1 MRFDGLDLNLLV
13 ALEALIEERNVSNA
27 ARRLHLTQPAVTGA
41 LNRLRDYF
49 QDDLLVL
56 QGRRMQPTP
65 KAEALS
71 GPVKR
76 ALLQIRGEITRAGTF
91 DPATSSRHFLIIA
104 SDYAFTIVLADAI
117 AKCSASA
124 PGVTFEIIPPSSS
137 AGERLERAEV
147 DLCLTV
153 MPYAN
158 ARYPTRELWRDT
170 DVIISWEGAGYGA
183 ITEDVFFAAG
193 HAVSTFGADRRPSV
207 TDSHIATFG
216 RDRRIEVL
224 LPGFADLCRAVVGTQ
239 RLATMHRAYAE
250 HLAQHNP
257 IRIHETWAPFPEVV
271 EVAQWHKVR
280 ESDTGVHWLLELL
293 SDQIAGQPAA

>member
-76 ALLQIRGEITRAGTF
+76 ALLQIRGEITRAGEF
-91 DPATSSRHFLIIA
+91 VPATSSRHFLIIA
-104 SDYAFTIVLADAI
+104 SDYVYTIALANVLAR
-117 AKCSASA
+117 CSTIA
-124 PGVTFEIIPPSSS
+124 PGVTFEVIPPSSA

-147 DLCLTV
+147 DLCITV
-153 MPYAN
+153 KPYASP
-158 ARYPTRELWRDT
+158 RYPTRDLWRDT
-170 DVIISWEGAGYGA
+170 DVIISWDGAGYTA
-183 ITEDVFFAAG
+183 ITEDVFFEAG
-193 HAVSTFGADRRPSV
+193 HAVSTFGPDRRPSV
-207 TDSHIATFG
+207 TDHHVTSLG
-216 RDRRIEVL
+216 RERRIEVL
-224 LPGFADLCRAVVGTQ
+224 LPSFGDLCHAVVGTR
-239 RLATMHRAYAE
+239 RLATMHRRYAE
-250 HLAQHNP
+250 YLARQFP
-257 IRIHETWAPFPEVV
+257 IVIHEPWEPFPEIV
-271 EVAQWHKVR
+271 ETAQWHKVR
-280 ESDTGVHWLLELL
+280 DSDTGVQWLLGLL
-293 SDQIAGQPAA
+293 ADQEPG